1 MECYRFGTFF
11 FRKYIQHLLKKG
23 DIRWSNKEICWSN
36 NDMCLFDQ
44 LIRPARA
51 AFAPLSPSQNT
62 GQSEKN
68 IFRTCRKTQ
77 IFIRLLTLAAPPRR
91 RAAAPPRRRTRARA
105 NARARGAPK
114 ASRGAFFMEC
124 YRFGTVF
131 FRKYIQH
138 LLKKGDIR
146 WSNKEICWS
155 NNDMCLFDQL
165 IRPARAAFAPVN
177 PSQNTGQSEKNKY
190 FEHVGKL

>member
-77 IFIRLLTLAAPPRR
+77 IFIRLLTLEGVPNGVLL
-91 RAAAPPRRRTRARA
+91 A
-105 NARARGAPK
+105 NMHAQVLPE
-114 ASRGAFFMEC
+114 SRPGGQDAC
-124 YRFGTVF
+124 LGQQ
-131 FRKYIQH
+131 KYLQ
-138 LLKKGDIR
+138 KYG
-146 WSNKEICWS
+146 IC
-155 NNDMCLFDQL
+155 LQ
-165 IRPARAAFAPVN
+165 
-177 PSQNTGQSEKNKY
+177 KNGN
-190 FEHVGKL
+190 F